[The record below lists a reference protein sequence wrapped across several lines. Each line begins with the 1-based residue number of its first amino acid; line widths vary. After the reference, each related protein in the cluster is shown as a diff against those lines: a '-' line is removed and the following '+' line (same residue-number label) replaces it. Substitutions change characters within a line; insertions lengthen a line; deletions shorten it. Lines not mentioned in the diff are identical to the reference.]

1 MNETAPKRPEVSIM
15 RLAMLG
21 LGGTSIEWY
30 DFFLYGLG
38 SALVFPTL
46 FFPSN
51 IPHSVALIG
60 SFLTFAAGFI
70 ARPIGGLLFGSIG
83 DRVGR
88 KQALAAALVLMGV
101 ATTAIACL
109 PTYAMIGPAAPL
121 LLVLFRVLQGLAIGG
136 QWGGAVLLVLES
148 APGARRGFY
157 SSFAQ
162 MGAPVGIVFANLA
175 FLAVGAVTTP
185 EEFMAWGWRLPFLV
199 SVLLVGF
206 GLYVHFRVEETAAY
220 RELMQTSR
228 AAQPRKAESPLLEV
242 LKRYPREITLATV
255 SQFAVNLCFYVN
267 VTYVMSYGTDPTGP
281 NLSRA
286 TMLTAV
292 LIASALT
299 PPMTMT
305 FGSLSDKFGRR
316 RLYMIGAVLAA
327 IANFGLF
334 PLIDTRSLLWI
345 TVGCLVAAVPVTMM
359 YGPQAALFGELFPTR
374 LRYSGASFSYQT
386 GAILGGAFAP
396 LIATAL
402 IAHFHTTIAVS
413 CYMAAACVLAF
424 FAVASLRET
433 AGVRLDEVG
442 LNSTKE

>member
-1 MNETAPKRPEVSIM
+1 
-15 RLAMLG
+15 
-21 LGGTSIEWY
+21 
-30 DFFLYGLG
+30 
-38 SALVFPTL
+38 
-46 FFPSN
+46 
-51 IPHSVALIG
+51 
-60 SFLTFAAGFI
+60 
-70 ARPIGGLLFGSIG
+70 
-83 DRVGR
+83 
-88 KQALAAALVLMGV
+88 
-101 ATTAIACL
+101 
-109 PTYAMIGPAAPL
+109 
-121 LLVLFRVLQGLAIGG
+121 
-136 QWGGAVLLVLES
+136 LES
-148 APGARRGFY
+148 APGGRRGFY

-175 FLAVGAVTTP
+175 FLAAGAMTTP
-185 EEFMAWGWRLPFLV
+185 EEFMAWGWRLPFLL

-220 RELMQTSR
+220 RELMQKSR
-228 AAQPRKAESPLLEV
+228 AAQPRKAGSPLMEALR
-242 LKRYPREITLATV
+242 KHPREITLATI

-267 VTYVMSYGTDPTGP
+267 VTFVMSYGTDPTGP
-281 NLSRA
+281 NLPRA

-345 TVGCLVAAVPVTMM
+345 TVGCLVAAIPVTMM

-433 AGVRLDEVG
+433 AGVRLDEAG
-442 LNSTKE
+442 HIPTRNEP

>member
-1 MNETAPKRPEVSIM
+1 M

-30 DFFLYGLG
+30 DFFVYGLG

-46 FFPSN
+46 FFPSSLS
-51 IPHSVALIG
+51 HSVALIG

-83 DRVGR
+83 DRIGR
-88 KQALAAALVLMGV
+88 KQALAAALVLMGL

-121 LLVLFRVLQGLAIGG
+121 LLVLLRVLQGLAIGG

-148 APGARRGFY
+148 APGGRRGFY

-162 MGAPVGIVFANLA
+162 MGAPLGIVFANLA

-185 EEFMAWGWRLPFLV
+185 EEFMAWGWRLPFLA
-199 SVLLVGF
+199 SVLLIGF

-220 RELMQTSR
+220 RELVQR
-228 AAQPRKAESPLLEV
+228 GGAAQPRAGSPLLEA
-242 LKRYPREITLATV
+242 LRRYPREITLATI

-267 VTYVMSYGTDPTGP
+267 VTFVMSYGTNPAGP
-281 NLSRA
+281 NLPRA

-292 LIASALT
+292 LIASVLT

-305 FGSLSDKFGRR
+305 FGGLSDKFGRR
-316 RLYMIGAVLAA
+316 RLYMVGAVLAA
-327 IANFGLF
+327 VANFGLF

-359 YGPQAALFGELFPTR
+359 YGPQAALFSELFPTN

-402 IAHFHTTIAVS
+402 LAHFQTTVAVS
-413 CYMAAACVLAF
+413 CYMAAACVLAL
-424 FAVASLRET
+424 FAVASLHET
-433 AGVRLDEVG
+433 AGIRLDEV
-442 LNSTKE
+442 SPSPTKK

>member
-1 MNETAPKRPEVSIM
+1 MNSPASTQPEVSVM

-46 FFPSN
+46 FFPAN
-51 IPHSVALIG
+51 LPHSVALIG
-60 SFLTFAAGFI
+60 SFLTFAAGFV

-83 DRVGR
+83 DRIGR

-121 LLVLFRVLQGLAIGG
+121 LLVLLRVLQGLAIGG

-148 APGARRGFY
+148 APGGRRGFY

-162 MGAPVGIVFANLA
+162 MGAPVGIVLANLA
-175 FLAVGAVTTP
+175 FLAVGAITTT

-199 SVLLVGF
+199 SVLLIGF

-220 RELMQTSR
+220 RELMRTSR
-228 AAQPRKAESPLLEV
+228 ATQPRNAESPLLEV
-242 LKRYPREITLATV
+242 LRKHPREITLATI

-267 VTYVMSYGTDPTGP
+267 VTFVMSYGTDPSGP
-281 NLSRA
+281 NLPRS
-286 TMLTAV
+286 TMLMAV

-305 FGSLSDKFGRR
+305 FGSLSDRFGRR

-345 TVGCLVAAVPVTMM
+345 TVGCLMAAVPVTMM

-442 LNSTKE
+442 QYSTKE